1 MKRSWAVMAVLLTS
15 SACDLLLFPQPY
27 GGPPLPEEG
36 RLGWVSTRL
45 DTPACPNATV
55 FTGVSVIF
63 ENLGPCEQRRVDLY
77 AMHASGPYET
87 DLSLEEKP
95 ALGFVAEASLLRGG
109 RGNFPADQFVGGLL
123 PDRVP
128 STGSTPVVTFTAD
141 ELLTTRGGTRVTHLV
156 ADARA
161 TSSIPRCCCCTTNR
175 RCPSQT

>member
-95 ALGFVAEASLLRGG
+95 ALGFVAEASLLR
-109 RGNFPADQFVGGLL
+109 VGGETSPPINLSVACCQIAC
-123 PDRVP
+123 RRQAARP
-128 STGSTPVVTFTAD
+128 SSRSPP
-141 ELLTTRGGTRVTHLV
+141 
-156 ADARA
+156 
-161 TSSIPRCCCCTTNR
+161 TSCSPHAAA
-175 RCPSQT
+175 PA